1 MKFIFCF
8 ENEYYVLLYWLDYMI
23 SQDFRLGS
31 VKSFKSCTVSN
42 HYTQRERPR
51 RDGAASLF
59 YVSPGLFEI
68 HPVNLYVVAVCHQKI
83 KVMDALYVS

>member
-1 MKFIFCF
+1 
-8 ENEYYVLLYWLDYMI
+8 MI

-51 RDGAASLF
+51 RDGAVSLF
-59 YVSPGLFEI
+59 YAVAGLFEI
-68 HPVNLYVVAVCHQKI
+68 HSVNLHVVAVSHQEI
-83 KVMDALYVS
+83 KVVNALYVS